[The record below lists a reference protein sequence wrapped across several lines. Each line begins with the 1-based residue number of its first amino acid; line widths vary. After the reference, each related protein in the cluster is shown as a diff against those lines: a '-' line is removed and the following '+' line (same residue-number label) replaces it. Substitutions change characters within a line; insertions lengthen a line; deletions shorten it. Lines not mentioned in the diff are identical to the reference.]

1 MSKSEKKKSHWD
13 RSSGLAASVLSF
25 VQEAPLPHP
34 RPDPIRQTLAPV
46 LPAHSKGLEGLG
58 LLFRAIK
65 FSRSLPF
72 LRTQSV

>member
-1 MSKSEKKKSHWD
+1 MSKSEKKSHWD

-34 RPDPIRQTLAPV
+34 RPDPIKQTLAPV
-46 LPAHSKGLEGLG
+46 LPALSKALEGLR

-72 LRTQSV
+72 LRTQPV